1 MTVKEYSD
9 LEQKYIR
16 ENAGELS
23 WSEIA
28 YNLNKLYPTN
38 NEGKRTRSGVIA
50 WHTQDKDPLIRR
62 QVLIPKTLLEQYKEL
77 DLSKVLCDAL
87 DSRSAKKATT
97 K

>member
-9 LEQKYIR
+9 REQDYIR
-16 ENAGELS
+16 TNAGDMS

-28 YNLNKLYPTN
+28 NNLNKLYPED
-38 NEGKRTRSGVIA
+38 NEGRRTRSGVVA
-50 WHTQDKDPLIRR
+50 WNAQDKNPLVRR